1 MRDTRPLRDLRP
13 RTHSWRQMS
22 AVHRSGGHDARVK
35 SDLEQLSE
43 EYEQVEATFMAAV
56 RQRLSHTQLTV
67 TAQTVAEAAARFNV
81 EAYRK
86 FHAGEE
92 DAWMPL
98 DQLTERTEVLAELW
112 ADLASAFSG

>member
-1 MRDTRPLRDLRP
+1 M
-13 RTHSWRQMS
+13 
-22 AVHRSGGHDARVK
+22 K
-35 SDLEQLSE
+35 SDLERLSE

-56 RQRLSHTQLTV
+56 RDRLGHAQLAV
-67 TAQTVAEAAARFNV
+67 TARTVAEAAARFNA

-112 ADLASAFSG
+112 ADLASAFGG

>member
-1 MRDTRPLRDLRP
+1 MR
-13 RTHSWRQMS
+13 
-22 AVHRSGGHDARVK
+22 
-35 SDLEQLSE
+35 SDLQQLSE
-43 EYEQVEATFMAAV
+43 EYEQVEATFVAAV
-56 RQRLSHTQLTV
+56 RQRLSHTQLAV
-67 TAQTVAEAAARFNV
+67 AAQTAAEAAARFNA

-92 DAWMPL
+92 DAWMAL